1 MNETLFDALY
11 IAHAGIIWT
20 GSIREIAHIYKKRS
34 ARDIT
39 KFWIVCLLM
48 AEMLALPRALTSGY
62 AVWGICHIV
71 SACLIAV
78 LLVGVWRF
86 GR

>member
-1 MNETLFDALY
+1 MNEFMVDSLY
-11 IAHAGIIWT
+11 LGHAAIIWT

-39 KFWIVCLLM
+39 KFWIICLLA
-48 AEMLALPRALTSGY
+48 AELLALPRALTSGY
-62 AVWGICHIV
+62 EVWGICHIV